1 MSVHRAANVS
11 EMGARKAG
19 TWVKG
24 GWLGR
29 LKRGGALI
37 STVRRSAE
45 EWVSEDWASVAK
57 AINQRV
63 DELGMSQRT
72 LAQRAQVSTAIIRE
86 IQQNRIQR
94 RRNAKTLE
102 ALSVA
107 LNWPPEY
114 LSAVLDGHDP
124 ADASSRQSDDVP
136 NRLTAM
142 ERQLRTISR
151 QLATLNANLEAV
163 LDDRRKR

>member
-1 MSVHRAANVS
+1 M
-11 EMGARKAG
+11 
-19 TWVKG
+19 
-24 GWLGR
+24 
-29 LKRGGALI
+29 
-37 STVRRSAE
+37 
-45 EWVSEDWASVAK
+45 SEDWASVAD

-72 LAQRAQVSTAIIRE
+72 LAQRSQVSSAIIRE
-86 IQQNRIQR
+86 IQQNKIQR
-94 RRNAKTLE
+94 RRNTKTLE

-107 LNWPPEY
+107 LNWPAEY
-114 LSAVLDGHDP
+114 LSAVLEGRDP
-124 ADASSRQSDDVP
+124 AEATSRQLDDVP

-151 QLATLNANLEAV
+151 QLATINANLEAV